1 MGLNDI
7 LMERANLHFQNEG
20 LGPNILPPNNLW
32 ENIGNTV
39 AAKIKEKKDEERRQQ
54 NVKEQMETYEQM
66 MQSMSGMG
74 GEISD
79 VSRAGNLTEDKVQQR
94 RSNVVGSS
102 TMIPTRSVEVTP
114 DGINMKI
121 GFKSAS
127 PTDQKNLIDIEK
139 TKSDMAREESKRQFL
154 SEYIKGNLPEGAFLQ
169 EMGNLGLTPEEF
181 DSATQA
187 RNRLQSIGQNM
198 GGTPIPMGGGMPM
211 SQPGQVQ
218 GATPIPV
225 NRGSV
230 NQPPEGQVF
239 DDYNAF
245 GDAVYRPM
253 NPSEE
258 KASMEIEAAK
268 QADKI
273 KTQATIDTAQGA
285 LNAIKEIEDKIN
297 FFGPIEGRI
306 PAMLNPEKIEWQ
318 ANVNNL
324 TGRNIVNLMNEMK
337 SQSRTGATGFGQLNR
352 AELKV
357 IEDASMVLKKE
368 MDEKTAL
375 KYLNQMK
382 KAFQKIIDREQNG
395 YEFENKGGSESEKE
409 GFSYLWE

>member
-1 MGLNDI
+1 
-7 LMERANLHFQNEG
+7 
-20 LGPNILPPNNLW
+20 
-32 ENIGNTV
+32 
-39 AAKIKEKKDEERRQQ
+39 
-54 NVKEQMETYEQM
+54 
-66 MQSMSGMG
+66 
-74 GEISD
+74 
-79 VSRAGNLTEDKVQQR
+79 
-94 RSNVVGSS
+94 
-102 TMIPTRSVEVTP
+102 MIPTRSVEVTP
-114 DGINMKI
+114 EGVNMKF

-127 PTDQKNLIDIEK
+127 PTDQKNLIDIQK
-139 TKSDMAREESKRQFL
+139 TQSDMAREKNKRQFL
-154 SEYIKGNLPEGAFLQ
+154 SEYINGNLPEGAFLK

-187 RNRLQSIGQNM
+187 RNRLQSIGQNR

-211 SQPGQVQ
+211 DQTGQMQ
-218 GATPIPV
+218 GGTPIPM
-225 NRGSV
+225 NRGTSPR
-230 NQPPEGQVF
+230 QPEGQVF
-239 DDYNAF
+239 DKYNDF
-245 GDAVYRPM
+245 GDPVYRPM

-258 KASMEIEAAK
+258 KASMEIDAAK
-268 QADKI
+268 QADQV

-306 PAMLNPEKIEWQ
+306 PAMLNTDKIEWQ

-368 MDEKTAL
+368 MDEKTAK

-382 KAFQKIIDREQNG
+382 NAFQKIIDREQNG
-395 YEFENKGGSESEKE
+395 YEFESKGNESEKE

>member
-1 MGLNDI
+1 MPSILDLQQFAANENAIAEQNNPLIQIAMNMG
-7 LMERANLHFQNEG
+7 E
-20 LGPNILPPNNLW
+20 
-32 ENIGNTV
+32 
-39 AAKIKEKKDEERRQQ
+39 KIKEKKDKERRQQ
-54 NVKEQMETYEQM
+54 NIKDQMETYNQM
-66 MQSMSGMG
+66 MQLMAGMG
-74 GEISD
+74 GDISD
-79 VSRAGNLTEDKVQQR
+79 VSKAGNLTEDKVQQR
-94 RSNVVGSS
+94 RSNIVGSS
-102 TMIPTRSVEVTP
+102 TMIPSKEFEITP
-114 DGINMKI
+114 DGLNLKL

-198 GGTPIPMGGGMPM
+198 VGQNMGGTPIPMGGG
-211 SQPGQVQ
+211 QFGQMQ
-218 GATPIPV
+218 GGTPIPV

-239 DDYNAF
+239 DEYNDF

-253 NPSEE
+253 NPTEE
-258 KASMEIEAAK
+258 KAKMEIDAAK
-268 QADKI
+268 QADQI

-306 PAMLNPEKIEWQ
+306 PAMLNPKKIEWQ

-382 KAFQKIIDREQNG
+382 RAFQRIIDREQNG
-395 YEFENKGGSESEKE
+395 YEFEGKSNESEKE